1 MFEVETKLMAVCR
14 WQIFAHLTLP
24 DDLQEAPPRRLYSL
38 LFAFLRTAASF
49 QKVHFPAL
57 LWAVR
62 WERGERGGRLHAHL
76 LLGGLGRSDRG
87 FRFALKNSWENMAG
101 AMSRVNKFDPTL
113 PGVAYLLDA
122 PVAYELGKFATGAE
136 SVHVANACWRVWRA
150 SQRFTG
156 AALRTEAARVGSC
169 ASPCGKA
176 PRLAHLPS

>member
-24 DDLQEAPPRRLYSL
+24 DDLQEAPPRRLYCL

-87 FRFALKNSWENMAG
+87 FRFALKNTWENMAG

-113 PGVAYLLDA
+113 PGVAYLLEA

-136 SVHVANACWRVWRA
+136 SVHCSESCWLVWRQLERHGFRA
-150 SQRFTG
+150 ADGGRHFG
-156 AALRTEAARVGSC
+156 AC
-169 ASPCGKA
+169 ASPFGLA
-176 PRLAHLPS
+176 PRSAHLPG